1 MQSPNSASTP
11 LRILINQG
19 ESDHR
24 QELVEHLEQVGFDV
38 ECVQGGNGTCVETVL
53 RFGPHVLLV
62 DEDSTHSSIVKLC
75 RTLQHSEQ
83 IGILPVVAC
92 VSDVSPGRLDRLEQ
106 AGVVEVLAA
115 PTHPALVVHCVKR
128 LERTGALNE
137 SGSKPGSM
145 SRWASERAA
154 FEASLREAEQR
165 GELTVCYQPRVDAA
179 DSALLGMECLVRWNH
194 PKFGCVPPDQF
205 IPLAEETGLI
215 VSIGE
220 WVLREACTQT
230 QNWRAQ
236 GYPNA
241 RVSVNLSA
249 VQFQDADLFGT
260 VQRALGDSGLPAE
273 WLELE
278 VTESTLMGDPGA
290 TALTLENLKSL
301 GVHLSID
308 DFGTGYSSLSYL
320 KRFPI
325 DALKIDRSFV
335 DEITTNPDD
344 AAIATA
350 IVLMGHSLRLRVVG
364 EGVETSDQQTL
375 LRLLGCDEI
384 QGYLIS
390 PPISAEHF
398 EARFLL
404 RNREV
409 A

>member
-1 MQSPNSASTP
+1 MTSPHPVSTP
-11 LRILINQG
+11 LRILICQG
-19 ESDHR
+19 ESDR
-24 QELVEHLEQVGFDV
+24 RRELVEHLERESFEV
-38 ECVQGGNGTCVETVL
+38 ECVQGGNGTCVETAL

-62 DEDSTHSSIVKLC
+62 DEDSTHTSIVKLC
-75 RTLQHSEQ
+75 RTLKRSEL
-83 IGILPVVAC
+83 IDSLPVVAC
-92 VSDVSPGRLDRLEQ
+92 VSDISTGRVERLEQ
-106 AGVVEVLAA
+106 AGVVEILVA
-115 PTHPALVVHCVKR
+115 PTHPAIIVHCLKR
-128 LERTGALNE
+128 LERTGALQE
-137 SGSKPGSM
+137 SGSQPGSM

-165 GELTVCYQPRVDAA
+165 GELAVCYQPRVDAA
-179 DSALLGMECLVRWNH
+179 DGALLGMECLVRWNH
-194 PKFGCVPPDQF
+194 PQFGCVPPDQF

-220 WVLREACTQT
+220 WVLREACHQTQT
-230 QNWRAQ
+230 WRDQ
-236 GYPNA
+236 GFPDV

-260 VQRALGDSGLPAE
+260 VQRALKDSGLPAQ

-278 VTESTLMGDPGA
+278 VTESTLMGDPSA

-335 DEITTNPDD
+335 DEVTTNPDD

-364 EGVETSDQQTL
+364 EGVETTDQQTL

-390 PPISAEHF
+390 PPVPAGRF
-398 EARFLL
+398 EERFLV
-404 RNREV
+404 RDREV

>member
-1 MQSPNSASTP
+1 M
-11 LRILINQG
+11 
-19 ESDHR
+19 
-24 QELVEHLEQVGFDV
+24 
-38 ECVQGGNGTCVETVL
+38 
-53 RFGPHVLLV
+53 
-62 DEDSTHSSIVKLC
+62 
-75 RTLQHSEQ
+75 
-83 IGILPVVAC
+83 
-92 VSDVSPGRLDRLEQ
+92 
-106 AGVVEVLAA
+106 A
-115 PTHPALVVHCVKR
+115 PTHPAIIVHCLKR
-128 LERTGALNE
+128 LERIGVLQE

-165 GELTVCYQPRVDAA
+165 GELAVCYQPRVDAK
-179 DSALLGMECLVRWNH
+179 DGALLGMECLVRWNH
-194 PKFGCVPPDQF
+194 PQFGCVPPDQF

-230 QNWRAQ
+230 QYWRDQ
-236 GYPNA
+236 GFPDV

-249 VQFQDADLFGT
+249 VQFQDADLFST
-260 VQRALGDSGLPAE
+260 VQRALKDSGLPAQ

-278 VTESTLMGDPGA
+278 VTESTLMGDPSA

-335 DEITTNPDD
+335 DEVTTNPDD

-364 EGVETSDQQTL
+364 EGVETTDQQTL

-390 PPISAEHF
+390 PPIPAERF
-398 EARFLL
+398 EERFLG

>member
-1 MQSPNSASTP
+1 MPSPEPVSTA
-11 LRILINQG
+11 LRILICQG
-19 ESDHR
+19 ESDRR
-24 QELVEHLEQVGFDV
+24 QELVEHLERETFEV

-53 RFGPHVLLV
+53 RFGPHVLIV
-62 DEDSTHSSIVKLC
+62 DENSTHSSIVKLC
-75 RTLQHSEQ
+75 RTLQRSDL
-83 IGILPVVAC
+83 IDSLPVVAC
-92 VSDVSPGRLDRLEQ
+92 VSDVSTGRVERLEQ

-115 PTHPALVVHCVKR
+115 PTHPALIVHCLKR
-128 LERTGALNE
+128 LERIGSLQE
-137 SGSKPGSM
+137 SGSQPGSM

-165 GELTVCYQPRVDAA
+165 GELAVCYQPRVDAA
-179 DSALLGMECLVRWNH
+179 DGALLGMECLVRWNH
-194 PKFGCVPPDQF
+194 PQFGCVPPDQF

-230 QNWRAQ
+230 QHWRDQ
-236 GYPNA
+236 GFPDV
-241 RVSVNLSA
+241 RVSVNLSG
-249 VQFQDADLFGT
+249 VQFQDADLFAT
-260 VQRALGDSGLPAE
+260 VQRALKDSGLPAQ

-278 VTESTLMGDPGA
+278 VTESTLMGDPSA

-301 GVHLSID
+301 GIHISID

-335 DEITTNPDD
+335 DEVTTNPDD

-364 EGVETSDQQTL
+364 EGVETTDQQTL

-390 PPISAEHF
+390 PPIPAERF
-398 EARFLL
+398 EERFLV
-404 RNREV
+404 RDKEV